1 MIRRKHNLGDL
12 SFLFALKKSVLNGT
26 VFKKNKNK
34 EHGRKQ
40 KCSFFAQYC
49 MQLFKVICG
58 RSPGCSLSIGS
69 DVNLKLL
76 WGWGSYL

>member
-1 MIRRKHNLGDL
+1 MERF
-12 SFLFALKKSVLNGT
+12 S
-26 VFKKNKNK
+26 KKNKNK

-58 RSPGCSLSIGS
+58 RSRDCLLLIGS
-69 DVNLKLL
+69 EVNLNCCGGGGHIYNLVTLRSTLKVITNSTSFPL
-76 WGWGSYL
+76 